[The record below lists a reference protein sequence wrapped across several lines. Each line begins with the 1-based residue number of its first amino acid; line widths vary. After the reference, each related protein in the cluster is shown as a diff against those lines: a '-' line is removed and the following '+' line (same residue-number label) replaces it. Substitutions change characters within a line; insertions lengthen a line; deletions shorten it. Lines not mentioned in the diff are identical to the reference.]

1 MSDRRYYLDYYAALP
16 TELDEDERDMY
27 EDEDFENDMYHLN
40 HERAVRV
47 AIDNIRD
54 SLRFLAECTD
64 VTYSMEE
71 SVIYFSDGGNI
82 VHLIREHDQ

>member
-1 MSDRRYYLDYYAALP
+1 MSNRRYYRDYYAALP

-27 EDEDFENDMYHLN
+27 EDFENDMYYLN

-71 SVIYFSDGGNI
+71 YVIYFFSDGGNI
-82 VHLIREHDQ
+82 IHLIREHDQ